1 MFITPT
7 WSLGTGGL
15 VEERGVG
22 AERLLTTF
30 ICVDDCSCYRP
41 NLRHG
46 DTLRDCIA
54 SHRIAFLLVTYLRP
68 PSIHPTRKSQRITHT
83 THLESN
89 STQPKLNLL
98 TGQPNTSRFNS
109 HVGLA
114 SLHAP
119 LGTQADSV
127 YSWSL
132 RRGTVPPSSRPAL
145 LAGLLWGLTLA
156 ASPPAPDT
164 LPAVLSAAPHHCCHS
179 ALRCAEQS
187 TLPPPLQTTY
197 YYLASTVTSH
207 KVLHAAPSLPI
218 RPLDQRAGLPS
229 DGD

>member
-1 MFITPT
+1 MFKTPT

-15 VEERGVG
+15 VEERAVG

-30 ICVDDCSCYRP
+30 I
-41 NLRHG
+41 
-46 DTLRDCIA
+46 
-54 SHRIAFLLVTYLRP
+54 
-68 PSIHPTRKSQRITHT
+68 
-83 THLESN
+83 
-89 STQPKLNLL
+89 
-98 TGQPNTSRFNS
+98 PNTSRFNS

-119 LGTQADSV
+119 LGTRADSV

-145 LAGLLWGLTLA
+145 LARLLWGLTLA

-164 LPAVLSAAPHHCCHS
+164 LPAVLSVLCTATAAILHCA
-179 ALRCAEQS
+179 ALSKVHFR
-187 TLPPPLQTTY
+187 LRYRPPTTTIQQ
-197 YYLASTVTSH
+197 APSPSDIDPQSH

-218 RPLDQRAGLPS
+218 RPLVQRAGLPS